1 MNRSVWCRRA
11 WPRAMPALMWVAIIY
26 SGAAHA
32 QAPAVQPPA
41 AQPHATA
48 GAQTLLTRGSPV
60 SAAGVVPIPAAANLK
75 APPALP
81 GKALW
86 WPGFID
92 ARGKAFL
99 ELADDAKLC
108 ALARNA
114 LHKAAAPPGRVM
126 VLPVKVET
134 LLPRDARL
142 VFGLID
148 TQGVAS
154 ERVMT
159 RVVTIARGGEKGAC
173 AHIAEAGADAPLYV
187 AEEDRTA
194 FGVHP
199 PRPLLFRAP
208 LEAWRSYGAIANV
221 ANADARFAPAADVPA
236 AWRTRV
242 TAITA
247 SPAEIFGQRFS
258 AVLTNGAAAEAL
270 VLNGAIAADGKVAMT
285 SQGARS
291 SATYNTVNLIVRDA
305 VEGSPLFQAGPSGG
319 IERNRAGSYVAQV
332 AGTIDLDGD
341 GIEEIILRARYY
353 SGGNLKVLQ
362 WLDGKFVEV
371 RQSAYEG
378 E

>member
-1 MNRSVWCRRA
+1 MPLASV
-11 WPRAMPALMWVAIIY
+11 
-26 SGAAHA
+26 
-32 QAPAVQPPA
+32 VQ
-41 AQPHATA
+41 
-48 GAQTLLTRGSPV
+48 
-60 SAAGVVPIPAAANLK
+60 IPAATGVK
-75 APPALP
+75 APLALP

-99 ELADDAKLC
+99 ELSDDAKLC
-108 ALARNA
+108 ALARDA
-114 LHKAAAPPGRVM
+114 LRKAAAAPGRVIA
-126 VLPVKVET
+126 LPVKVET

-142 VFGLID
+142 TFGVID

-159 RVVTIARGGEKGAC
+159 RVVTIARGGDKGAC
-173 AHIAEAGADAPLYV
+173 AHIAEAGADAPRYV

-199 PRPLLFRAP
+199 PRPLAFRAP
-208 LEAWRSYGAIANV
+208 LEAWRSYGAIASV
-221 ANADARFAPAADVPA
+221 ANADARFAPAADAPA

-247 SPAEIFGQRFS
+247 SPAEIFGQRFA
-258 AVLTNGAAAEAL
+258 AVLTSGAATEAL
-270 VLNGAIAADGKVAMT
+270 ALNGAIAAEGNVAIA
-285 SQGARS
+285 SQSARS

-305 VEGSPLFQAGPSGG
+305 VEGQPLFQSGPSGG

-341 GIEEIILRARYY
+341 GVEEVILRTRFY
-353 SGGNLKVLQ
+353 SGGNLKILQ
-362 WLDGKFVEV
+362 WLNGKFVEV